1 MAMYCSACAKRLSS
15 VSRSG
20 ELTDRGGGVT
30 RIGGATVESKDRMML
45 TSSCRREHASLSAT
59 DA

>member
-1 MAMYCSACAKRLSS
+1 
-15 VSRSG
+15 
-20 ELTDRGGGVT
+20 VT
-30 RIGGATVESKDRMML
+30 RIGGATVESNDRMVL